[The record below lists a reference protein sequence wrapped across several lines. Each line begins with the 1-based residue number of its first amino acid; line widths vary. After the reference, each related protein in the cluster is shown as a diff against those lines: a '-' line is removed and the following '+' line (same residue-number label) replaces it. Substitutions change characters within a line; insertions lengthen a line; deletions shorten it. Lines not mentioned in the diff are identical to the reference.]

1 MQEVVKIL
9 DNDNLGNGIAR
20 IDNKVIFVKEALKDE
35 EVVIKII
42 GEKRS
47 YATAVISELKKEST
61 ARVKPSCPYYHR
73 CGGCSFQ
80 HCTYEQELAIKE
92 NYVKRLFPKVTD
104 KIVKTD
110 IYNYRN
116 KATLH
121 VLNSKIGFYEKKSN
135 TLVEIAKCLLLD
147 ERINMIIDLLKQ
159 IKLPDGSIMIRCSKT
174 TREIMISTDF
184 IFDYEPL
191 KEKVASIYCNNK
203 LMYGKPYIKEVLN
216 GLVYTIYPASF
227 FQVNTLGMIKL
238 YDIIKSYANK
248 ADSLLDLYCGTG
260 SIALYLSKNF
270 KKISGLEIVKEAIAN
285 ANLNKKLNNITNVSF
300 KNADSKELKDSKYDV
315 VSVDPP
321 RSGLSKEVIKK
332 LLALEPTRIIY
343 TSCNPNTLK
352 RDVVLLQDKYEL
364 QKVTPVNL
372 FSRTEHVECVAKLV
386 RKN

>member
-20 IDNKVIFVKEALKDE
+20 IDNKVIFVKDE

-42 GEKRS
+42 SEKKS

-116 KATLH
+116 KVTLH

-203 LMYGKPYIKEVLN
+203 LVYGKPYIKEVLN

-238 YDIIKSYANK
+238 YDIIKSYAN
-248 ADSLLDLYCGTG
+248 
-260 SIALYLSKNF
+260 F

-300 KNADSKELKDSKYDV
+300 KNADSKEFKDSKYDV